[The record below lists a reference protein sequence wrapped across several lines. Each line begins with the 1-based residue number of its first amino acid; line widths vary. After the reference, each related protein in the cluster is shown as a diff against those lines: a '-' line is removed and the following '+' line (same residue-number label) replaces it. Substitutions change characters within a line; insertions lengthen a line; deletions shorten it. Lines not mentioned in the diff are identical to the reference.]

1 MRADHVGF
9 LGYNRP
15 TTPFLDSLASQSLV
29 FTNAIAAGSPTYY
42 SVPAIL
48 ASRHSLALGRDL
60 LGLAPDETTITSML
74 KESGF
79 RTAAFLA
86 ANPYLSSRF
95 GYEQAFDTFLDFLNE
110 GVEIHSPSGGEGR
123 TEDSLRTRANRS
135 LARTCH
141 NLPGAGPIYDELY
154 FRYCQKFGAS
164 EKQSFDN
171 LRRFPAADVI
181 VDHAISWLNQNSS
194 RPFFLWLHL
203 MDPHSPYFP
212 KQRVLAEMG
221 HEITAAEARYLNS
234 YWARGDVSA
243 RRLEKKRDRVIA
255 LYDAGIRWADNQ
267 IRRLSEKL
275 VDLNLWDQCALA
287 VTADHGEQFLE
298 HGQRFH
304 PPLKLNQELIRVP
317 LLLRGANH
325 AGRKLDSPFSLIDLA
340 PTLLDI
346 LNIPIPVGFRGQSC
360 FEHSAIKSL
369 ANNQAE
375 DQMWDRAVVS
385 ECVRGCTNP
394 FYATNREGPRILAVR
409 VRNFKLVIDFGTMSE
424 ELFDLSSDPAESRAL
439 PEDAEPLVRRRL
451 LESAKQH
458 LAESRRPENVESRLY
473 SQLRNLSQEWMEP
486 LASRP
491 N

>member
-9 LGYNRP
+9 MGYDRP

-29 FTNAIAAGSPTYY
+29 FTNAMAAGSPTYY

-60 LGLAPDETTITSML
+60 LGLAPGETTITSIL

-79 RTAAFLA
+79 QTAAFLA

-95 GYEQAFDTFLDFLNE
+95 GYEQGFDAFMDFLND
-110 GVEIHSPSGGEGR
+110 GVETYNPSGGEPQ
-123 TEDSLRTRANRS
+123 TQNSLRSRTNRS

-141 NLPGAGPIYDELY
+141 NLPGAGSIYDELY
-154 FRYCQKFGAS
+154 FRYCQKIGAS

-181 VDHAISWLNQNSS
+181 VDHAISWLNQNST
-194 RPFFLWLHL
+194 RPFFLWMHL
-203 MDPHSPYFP
+203 MDPHFPYFP
-212 KQRVLAEMG
+212 KQRALEEMG
-221 HEITAAEARYLNS
+221 DDITAAEARYLNS

-304 PPLKLNQELIRVP
+304 PPLKLNQELLNVP
-317 LLLRGANH
+317 LLLRDPSH
-325 AGRKLDSPFSLIDLA
+325 SGRKFESPFSLIDLA

-346 LNIPIPVGFRGQSC
+346 LNIPVPLSFRGQSC
-360 FEHSAIKSL
+360 SEDSTRKSL
-369 ANNQAE
+369 PNHLAN
-375 DQMWDRAVVS
+375 DQLSDRAVVS

-394 FYATNREGPRILAVR
+394 FYAANREGPRILAVR
-409 VRNFKLVIDFGTMSE
+409 FRNFKLVIDFGTASE
-424 ELFDLSSDPAESRAL
+424 ELFDLASDPQRVARY
-439 PEDAEPLVRRRL
+439 R
-451 LESAKQH
+451 KT
-458 LAESRRPENVESRLY
+458 
-473 SQLRNLSQEWMEP
+473 LS
-486 LASRP
+486 L
-491 N
+491 